1 MTEEETKAC
10 PYCGETIKAVAVKC
24 KHCGSDLTEADK
36 LTEDKSL
43 KSSKRGI
50 IILATILVLLVCL
63 ATAVLVSVRSPDET
77 AKGDETPVV
86 TAEPTQKPDIQIL
99 TSSGVLKRI
108 GATSVLQTTVFR
120 VDTVIRTEKEG
131 SWFFNLGGQNLLF
144 FVQGVVTAGVDLGE
158 LKEENINV
166 SPDSKTIVITLPPV
180 KVIRAEIES
189 YRVEDYNGQE
199 PDEVY
204 LELIEQGL
212 EVGKTQVAA
221 TACESGI
228 LQYAT
233 TDAEK
238 AFSQIVS
245 FAEFTGYEVVV
256 KTTAVTNCSID
267 VSVKQ

>member
-1 MTEEETKAC
+1 MTEEATKVC
-10 PYCGETIKAVAVKC
+10 PYCGETIKAMAIKC
-24 KHCGSDLTEADK
+24 KHCGSDLTKAGK
-36 LTEDKSL
+36 LAKDTPQ
-43 KSSKRGI
+43 KSSKNNI
-50 IILATILVLLVCL
+50 IVIATILALLIVTIAGL
-63 ATAVLVSVRSPDET
+63 IAVRASSET
-77 AKGDETPVV
+77 DKGDETSDV
-86 TAEPTQKPDIQIL
+86 TAQPTQKPEIQIW
-99 TSSGVLKRI
+99 TNSGILKRI
-108 GATSVLQTTVFR
+108 ESTNVLQTTVFR

-158 LKEENINV
+158 LREENIDV
-166 SPDSKTIVITLPPV
+166 SQDSKTIVITLPPA
-180 KVIRAEIES
+180 KVIRAEIET

-212 EVGKTQVAA
+212 EAGKAQVAA

-245 FAEFTGYEVVV
+245 FAEFTGYEVIV
-256 KTTAVTNCSID
+256 KTTAVADCSIN
-267 VSVKQ
+267 VSVKQQ